1 MLMNWV
7 EWVGYL
13 GATLVVVSFLAGKN
27 MRLLR
32 TINLLGAITFTT
44 YGFLLDVNLP
54 IIIPNVFITCIQ
66 VYFLFIKKEEKKPA
80 EN

>member
-1 MLMNWV
+1 MLMNWI
-7 EWVGYL
+7 EWIGYL

-32 TINLLGAITFTT
+32 TINLLGAIAFIA
-44 YGFLLDVNLP
+44 YGILLDVNLP
-54 IIIPNVFITCIQ
+54 IIIPNVFISCIHL
-66 VYFLFIKKEEKKPA
+66 YYMFIKKEEKKPA